1 MTITAE
7 HRFIADCQA
16 RLGFD
21 LLGGTWTSVVL
32 YALRE
37 RPLRPRELR
46 DRIGGISH
54 KVLTDTLRR
63 LERNGLVERRRYAEA
78 PPRVEYGL
86 TAPGRGLLEPILAL
100 GRWAE
105 LYADEVVQAQERAE
119 AAEAAVAAV
128 AAVAAEAS

>member
-1 MTITAE
+1 MMSVE
-7 HRFIADCQA
+7 PSYIADCQA

-37 RPLRPRELR
+37 RPLRPGELR
-46 DRIGGISH
+46 ERIGGISH

-63 LERNGLVERRRYAEA
+63 LEHNGLVVRRRYAEA
-78 PPRVEYGL
+78 PPRVEYEL
-86 TAPGRGLLEPILAL
+86 TAPGRGLLEPIFAL

-105 LYADEVVQAQERAE
+105 LYADDVLRAQEARE
-119 AAEAAVAAV
+119 AREQ
-128 AAVAAEAS
+128 AEAS

>member
-1 MTITAE
+1 MMNGMMSAYTPPY
-7 HRFIADCQA
+7 IADCQA

-21 LLGGTWTSVVL
+21 MLGGTWTSVVL

-37 RPLRPRELR
+37 KPLRPGELR
-46 DRIGGISH
+46 ERIGGISP

-63 LERNGLVERRRYAEA
+63 LERNGLVARCRYAEA
-78 PPRVEYGL
+78 PPRVEYEL

-105 LYADEVVQAQERAE
+105 MYADDVLQAQERAE
-119 AAEAAVAAV
+119 AD
-128 AAVAAEAS
+128 AS